1 MKTPIF
7 CFLENVLLQLNGRD
21 RQSQTME
28 KVLVQMLG
36 QKPVEV
42 KMVLME
48 EMEVQMMVLMEEM
61 EVQMMV
67 LM

>member
-7 CFLENVLLQLNGRD
+7 CFLENVLLQLNERD

-28 KVLVQMLG
+28 KVLVQMLS

-48 EMEVQMMVLMEEM
+48 EMEVQMMVPMEEM
-61 EVQMMV
+61 EV
-67 LM
+67 

>member
-28 KVLVQMLG
+28 KVLVQMLS

-48 EMEVQMMVLMEEM
+48 EMEVQMMVPMEEM
-61 EVQMMV
+61 EV
-67 LM
+67 